1 VKARTVA
8 LRPALSAV
16 VAAEAVALIAFTALP
31 PSRFNWWP
39 AAVITAAA
47 VVLLVVTVH
56 RRNAVSWVAAQAHW
70 RRQRRFAT
78 PVGAAVDINHGGHV
92 YGVRTAG
99 DEAVTMLRIDGRADS
114 PTFLR
119 SAATLHTTNTVPLRV
134 LLDHLDQP
142 GGLHLGVD
150 IVNDGYR
157 VVPQTG
163 YPPLYST
170 LLADR
175 SAAGQRTTRLIV
187 RLILSE
193 SVAGL
198 AYRHSVGTAAAAATD
213 RILKAL
219 MQHGIRAVPLTAEE
233 QDAALAQLGVGL
245 AVPPPRPT
253 VTVEDEEIPPDI
265 PGGRGEDEY
274 GDDEFAGVGAVPAGE
289 AEPAGGHG
297 RSTQS
302 GRRRHQTGVR
312 PVRVRPTASV
322 GWRTINTRPGYL
334 TTYYFSPEDIT
345 TESLNQMWALRAD
358 HIVQVTTLRKQ
369 RDGKIA
375 VSAMVRTDD
384 PQAPQQPP
392 TLFLNPLPGEQYAAA
407 VAVAPTSQP
416 RLKLPQRVLT
426 VRDDLAIPIGATG
439 VLVGAAINDDPRARP
454 AVQRDDLVMWPLTD
468 PQRATRITMDTSA
481 FYLRQLLIRAAAC
494 GERIA
499 IYSREPARWYSL
511 AQRHITVVEPGR
523 RADFV
528 PTIIVNDR
536 SQIAAGLSS
545 TVITL
550 GREHP
555 DGAKPDVLFHQTSEN
570 TVRISAGARVIDIA
584 MVVFRQEQTWTG

>member
-1 VKARTVA
+1 
-8 LRPALSAV
+8 
-16 VAAEAVALIAFTALP
+16 
-31 PSRFNWWP
+31 
-39 AAVITAAA
+39 VITGVA

-56 RRNAVSWVAAQAHW
+56 GRNSVSWVAAQACW

-119 SAATLHTTNTVPLRV
+119 SAATLHTANTVPLRV
-134 LLDHLDQP
+134 LIDHLDQP

-198 AYRHSVGTAAAAATD
+198 AYRQSVGTAAAAATD

-219 MQHGIRAVPLTAEE
+219 MQHGIRAVPLSAEE

-245 AVPPPRPT
+245 AVAPPRPT
-253 VTVEDEEIPPDI
+253 VAVEDEEILPEQIDE
-265 PGGRGEDEY
+265 GED
-274 GDDEFAGVGAVPAGE
+274 GDLGEDALVSVGAVG
-289 AEPAGGHG
+289 EPAH
-297 RSTQS
+297 SVVDVHEHVEAQ
-302 GRRRHQTGVR
+302 
-312 PVRVRPTASV
+312 PARVRPKASV
-322 GWRTINTRPGYL
+322 GWRSINTRPGYL

-345 TESLNQMWALRAD
+345 TESLNQMWALRSD
-358 HIVQVTTLRKQ
+358 HVVQVTILRKQ
-369 RDGKIA
+369 RDGKIT
-375 VSAMVRTDD
+375 VSAVVRTDD

-392 TLFLNPLPGEQYAAA
+392 TLFLNPLPGDQYAAA
-407 VAVAPTSQP
+407 LAVAPTSQP
-416 RLKLPQRVLT
+416 RLKLPQRVLR
-426 VRDDLAIPIGATG
+426 VRDDLGIPIGATG
-439 VLVGAAINDDPRARP
+439 VLVGAAINDDPTARP

-494 GERIA
+494 GERIV

-528 PTIIVNDR
+528 PTIIVNDH

-555 DGAKPDVLFHQTSEN
+555 DEARPDVLFHQTSET
-570 TVRISAGARVIDIA
+570 TVRITAGARVIDIA

>member
-1 VKARTVA
+1 MKARTVA
-8 LRPALSAV
+8 LRPALGAV
-16 VAAEAVALIAFTALP
+16 VAAEVVALIAFTALP
-31 PSRFNWWP
+31 PARFDWWP
-39 AAVITAAA
+39 AALISAVA
-47 VVLLVVTVH
+47 VVSLVVTVH
-56 RRNAVSWVAAQAHW
+56 RRNAVSWVAAQARW
-70 RRQRRFAT
+70 RRRRRFAT
-78 PVGAAVDINHGGHV
+78 PVGGAVDINHGGHV
-92 YGVRTAG
+92 YGVRTAD

-134 LLDHLDQP
+134 LVDHLDQP

-198 AYRHSVGTAAAAATD
+198 AYRQSVGTAAAAATD

-219 MQHGIRAVPLTAEE
+219 MQHGIRAMPCNAEE

-253 VTVEDEEIPPDI
+253 VAVEEEEI
-265 PGGRGEDEY
+265 EEF
-274 GDDEFAGVGAVPAGE
+274 GDDALVSVGTVGDGTDSVADVHE
-289 AEPAGGHG
+289 HTEE
-297 RSTQS
+297 RLESD
-302 GRRRHQTGVR
+302 GRRHRASA
-312 PVRVRPTASV
+312 RVRPKASV

-345 TESLNQMWALRAD
+345 TESVNQMWSLRSD
-358 HIVQVTTLRKQ
+358 HVVQVTMLRKQ

-375 VSAMVRTDD
+375 VSAVVRTDD

-392 TLFLNPLPGEQYAAA
+392 TLFLNPLPGDQYAAA
-407 VAVAPTSQP
+407 LAVAPTSQP
-416 RLKLPQRVLT
+416 RLKLPRRVLK

-494 GERIA
+494 GERIV

-528 PTIIVNDR
+528 PTIIVNDH

-555 DGAKPDVLFHQTSEN
+555 DGARPDVLFHQTSEN
-570 TVRISAGARVIDIA
+570 TVRITAGARVIDIA

>member
-8 LRPALSAV
+8 LRPALGAV
-16 VAAEAVALIAFTALP
+16 VAAEVVALAAFTALP
-31 PSRFNWWP
+31 PGRWGWWP
-39 AAVITAAA
+39 PAVITALA
-47 VVLLVVTVH
+47 VVALVVTVH
-56 RRNAVSWVAAQAHW
+56 RRNAVSWVGAQARW

-99 DEAVTMLRIDGRADS
+99 EEAVTMLRIDGRADS

-134 LLDHLDQP
+134 LIDHLEQP
-142 GGLHLGVD
+142 GGLHLELD

-157 VVPQTG
+157 VVPQSG

-187 RLILSE
+187 RLILPE

-198 AYRHSVGTAAAAATD
+198 SYRHSIGTAAAAASD

-219 MQHGIRAVPLTAEE
+219 LQQGIRAVPCNAEE
-233 QDAALAQLGVGL
+233 HDAALAALGVGL
-245 AVPPPRPT
+245 AVPPPRPA
-253 VTVEDEEIPPDI
+253 VAVADEEIAPDVLEE
-265 PGGRGEDEY
+265 PGYDEL
-274 GDDEFAGVGAVPAGE
+274 ESEVFAGVGAPTEPVAHVGEHGE
-289 AEPAGGHG
+289 ARA
-297 RSTQS
+297 
-302 GRRRHQTGVR
+302 
-312 PVRVRPTASV
+312 VRVRPKASV

-345 TESLNQMWALRAD
+345 TESLNAMWALRSD
-358 HIVQVTTLRKQ
+358 HVVQMTTLRKQ

-375 VSAMVRTDD
+375 VSALVRTTD

-392 TLFLNPLPGEQYAAA
+392 TLFLNPLPGDQYSAALA
-407 VAVAPTSQP
+407 AAPTSRP
-416 RLKLPQRVLT
+416 RLTLPRRVLKA
-426 VRDDLAIPIGATG
+426 RDELAIPIGSTG
-439 VLVGAAINDDPRARP
+439 VLVGAAINDDPAARP
-454 AVQRDDLVMWPLTD
+454 AMQRDDLVMWPLTD

-494 GERIA
+494 GERIV
-499 IYSREPARWYSL
+499 IYSEEPRRWYSL
-511 AQRHITVVEPGR
+511 AQRHLTVVEPGR
-523 RADFV
+523 HADFV
-528 PTIIVNDR
+528 PTIIVNDHA
-536 SQIAAGLSS
+536 QIVPSAGLSS

-550 GREHP
+550 GHNPSEAAR
-555 DGAKPDVLFHQTSEN
+555 PDVLFQQTSEN
-570 TVRISAGARVIDIA
+570 TVRITAGARVIDIA

>member
-1 VKARTVA
+1 MKARAVA
-8 LRPALSAV
+8 LRPALGAV
-16 VAAEAVALIAFTALP
+16 IAVEVVALIAVAVLP
-31 PSRFNWWP
+31 PWRSGWWP
-39 AAVITAAA
+39 AAVITAVA

-56 RRNAVSWVAAQAHW
+56 RRNAVGWVAAQARW

-78 PVGAAVDINHGGHV
+78 PVGAAVDINHGGRV

-114 PTFLR
+114 PTLLR
-119 SAATLHTTNTVPLRV
+119 SAATLHTTNTVPVEV
-134 LLDHLDQP
+134 LIDHLDQP

-150 IVNDGYR
+150 IVNEGYR

-219 MQHGIRAVPLTAEE
+219 MQQGIRAVPLNAEE
-233 QDAALAQLGVGL
+233 QDAALAQLAVGL

-253 VTVEDEEIPPDI
+253 VADGYEDDALVSVGPPGAAGDSE
-265 PGGRGEDEY
+265 PG
-274 GDDEFAGVGAVPAGE
+274 A
-289 AEPAGGHG
+289 
-297 RSTQS
+297 
-302 GRRRHQTGVR
+302 
-312 PVRVRPTASV
+312 RVRRKAAKAVV

-345 TESLNQMWALRAD
+345 TESLNQMWALRSD
-358 HIVQVTTLRKQ
+358 HVVQVTMLRKQ
-369 RDGKIA
+369 RNGKIA
-375 VSAMVRTDD
+375 VSAVVRTDD

-392 TLFLNPLPGEQYAAA
+392 TLFLNPLPGDQYTVAL
-407 VAVAPTSQP
+407 AVAPTSQP
-416 RLKLPQRVLT
+416 RLKLPHRVLEAG
-426 VRDDLAIPIGATG
+426 DGLAIPIGATG

-494 GERIA
+494 GERIV

-528 PTIIVNDR
+528 PTIIVNDN

-555 DGAKPDVLFHQTSEN
+555 DGARPDVLFSQTSAN
-570 TVRISAGARVIDIA
+570 TVRITAGGRVIDIA